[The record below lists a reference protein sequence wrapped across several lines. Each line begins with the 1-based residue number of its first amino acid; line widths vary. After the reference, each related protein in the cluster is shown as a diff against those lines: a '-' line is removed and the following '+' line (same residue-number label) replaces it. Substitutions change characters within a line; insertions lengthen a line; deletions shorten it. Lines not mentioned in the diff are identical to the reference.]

1 MLTMA
6 STERRADLGNRRGRQ
21 LVVQLGEELREAR
34 IGAGLS
40 QRQVAEAAGV
50 SHAQVGRVERG
61 EILAVSL
68 VLVAR
73 LLAVVG
79 LRLAARAFPAG
90 PPLRDGAH
98 VALLKRLHAELP
110 AGVRFTTEVPLR
122 SDREGRAWDAGVDLA
137 DGTLRV
143 EAETRIRDLQAL
155 DRRVALKQRDDGV
168 ERVILLVSDT
178 KTNRAVIRA
187 GKSLLCARY
196 PLSGRAVLRA
206 LRAGTCPK
214 AGGIVLL

>member
-6 STERRADLGNRRGRQ
+6 STARRADLGNRRGRQ

-61 EILAVSL
+61 EILTVSL

-178 KTNRAVIRA
+178 KTNRAVIRE
-187 GKSLLCARY
+187 GKSLLRARY

-206 LRAGTCPK
+206 LREGTCPK

>member
-1 MLTMA
+1 MA

-61 EILAVSL
+61 ETLTVSL
-68 VLVAR
+68 ALVSR

-98 VALLKRLHAELP
+98 VALLRRLRAELP
-110 AGVRFTTEVPLR
+110 AGVRSTTEVPLR
-122 SDREGRAWDAGVDLA
+122 GDRDGRAWDACIDFP

-187 GKSLLCARY
+187 GKPLLCSRY
-196 PLSGRAVLRA
+196 PLSGRSVLRA

-214 AGGIVLL
+214 AGGIALL